1 MKFSAKK
8 VFSRLL
14 LTSCSILFAI
24 GAFELG
30 LRLFYPKFQYAAES
44 DYLDEDQRIW
54 SRRPNSIYR
63 RFHPDNGEYHYV
75 YHNNLALRQHRD
87 FSEKDLKASINI
99 GFFGDS
105 FTENLRLP
113 GPFSFSEPLDYMLN
127 ETGRNFNTLNFGVDG
142 YGTDQSFL
150 TYDNFVYKNEL
161 DYVFYIFTANDLRN
175 IYENGIFYL
184 DEQDNL
190 ERARIYKPSFPI
202 RVLSKFHLT
211 YLVIESIENV
221 FFNTS
226 DYNKLVDLEAFLDHS
241 KTYHNEIADG
251 IERNLLKNDKL
262 SLEFKQSINI
272 FNTILRKWKSEV
284 ESNDGEFIIVLLP
297 RATESIAAKLIDLN
311 EADIIDLFDLFNT
324 TIENYE
330 YKDFFFLKD
339 GHWNEAANYIT
350 AKLFYGELTR
360 RHGLEPLTAKAID
373 KKLRAYYSAFPY
385 SWAPNDG
392 TEPVELK
399 AAALKKIR
407 EKYNAIPQDRNQ

>member
-44 DYLDEDQRIW
+44 DYLHDDQRIW
-54 SRRPNSIYR
+54 SRNPNSIYR
-63 RFHPDNGEYHYV
+63 RLHPDNGEYHYI
-75 YHNNLALRQHRD
+75 YHNNLALRQHRN
-87 FSEKDLKASINI
+87 FSEEDLKASINI

-113 GPFSFSEPLDYMLN
+113 GPYSFSEPLDYMLN
-127 ETGRNFNTLNFGVDG
+127 ETGQNFNTLNFGVDG
-142 YGTDQSFL
+142 YGTDQSYL
-150 TYDNFVYKNEL
+150 TYNNFVYKNEL

-175 IYENGIFYL
+175 IYENRIFYL

-190 ERARIYKPSFPI
+190 KRAPIDKPPLPI

-226 DYNKLVDLEAFLDHS
+226 DYNKRVDLDAFLDHS
-241 KTYHNEIADG
+241 KTYHDEIADS
-251 IERNLLKNDKL
+251 IERNLLKGDNL
-262 SLEFKQSINI
+262 FPELEQSINI

-284 ESNDGEFIIVLLP
+284 ESNDGEFSIVLLP

-311 EADIIDLFDLFNT
+311 EADIIDLFGLFNT

-330 YKDFFFLKD
+330 YKDFFFLND

-350 AKLFYGELTR
+350 AKLFYDELTR

-373 KKLRAYYSAFPY
+373 KKLRAYYSAFPH
-385 SWAPNDG
+385 SWVPDDEAK
-392 TEPVELK
+392 PVEWD
-399 AAALKKIR
+399 AVALKKIR
-407 EKYNAIPQDRNQ
+407 DKYNAIPRDRNQ

>member
-44 DYLDEDQRIW
+44 DYLHDDQRIW
-54 SRRPNSIYR
+54 SRNPNSIYR
-63 RFHPDNGEYHYV
+63 RLHPDNGEYHYI
-75 YHNNLALRQHRD
+75 YHNNLALRQHRN
-87 FSEKDLKASINI
+87 FSEEDLKASINI

-113 GPFSFSEPLDYMLN
+113 GPYSFSEPLDYMLN
-127 ETGRNFNTLNFGVDG
+127 ETGQNFNTLNFGVDG
-142 YGTDQSFL
+142 YGTDQSYL
-150 TYDNFVYKNEL
+150 TYNNFVYKNEL

-175 IYENGIFYL
+175 IYENRIFYL

-190 ERARIYKPSFPI
+190 KRAPIDKPPLPI

-226 DYNKLVDLEAFLDHS
+226 DYNKRVDLDAFLDHS
-241 KTYHNEIADG
+241 KTYHDEIADS
-251 IERNLLKNDKL
+251 IERNLLKGDNL
-262 SLEFKQSINI
+262 FPELEQSINI

-284 ESNDGEFIIVLLP
+284 ESNDGEFSIVLLP

-311 EADIIDLFDLFNT
+311 EADIIDLFGLFNT

-330 YKDFFFLKD
+330 YKDFFFLND

-350 AKLFYGELTR
+350 AKLFYDELTR

-373 KKLRAYYSAFPY
+373 KKLHAYYSAFPY
-385 SWAPNDG
+385 SWVPDDEAK
-392 TEPVELK
+392 PVEWD
-399 AAALKKIR
+399 AVALKKIR
-407 EKYNAIPQDRNQ
+407 DKYNAIPRDRNQ

>member
-44 DYLDEDQRIW
+44 DYLHDDQRIW
-54 SRRPNSIYR
+54 SRNPNSIYR
-63 RFHPDNGEYHYV
+63 RLHPDNGEYHYI
-75 YHNNLALRQHRD
+75 YHNNLALRQHRN
-87 FSEKDLKASINI
+87 FSEEDLKASINI

-113 GPFSFSEPLDYMLN
+113 GPYSFSEPLDYMLN
-127 ETGRNFNTLNFGVDG
+127 ETGQNFNTLNFGVDG
-142 YGTDQSFL
+142 YGTDQSYL
-150 TYDNFVYKNEL
+150 TYNNFVYKNEL

-175 IYENGIFYL
+175 IYENRIFYL

-190 ERARIYKPSFPI
+190 KRAPIDKPPLPI

-226 DYNKLVDLEAFLDHS
+226 DYNKRVDLDAFLDHS
-241 KTYHNEIADG
+241 KTYHDEIADS
-251 IERNLLKNDKL
+251 IERNLLKGDNL
-262 SLEFKQSINI
+262 FPELEQSINI

-284 ESNDGEFIIVLLP
+284 ESNDGEFSIVLLP

-311 EADIIDLFDLFNT
+311 EADIIDLFGLFNT

-330 YKDFFFLKD
+330 YKDFFFLND

-350 AKLFYGELTR
+350 AKLFYDELTR

-373 KKLRAYYSAFPY
+373 KKLRAYYSAFPH
-385 SWAPNDG
+385 SWFPDDEAK
-392 TEPVELK
+392 PVEWD
-399 AAALKKIR
+399 AVALKKIR
-407 EKYNAIPQDRNQ
+407 DKYNAIPRDRNQ

>member
-44 DYLDEDQRIW
+44 DYLHDDQRIW
-54 SRRPNSIYR
+54 SRNPNSIYR
-63 RFHPDNGEYHYV
+63 RLHPDNGEYHYI
-75 YHNNLALRQHRD
+75 YHNNLALRQHRN
-87 FSEKDLKASINI
+87 FSEEDLKASINI

-113 GPFSFSEPLDYMLN
+113 GPYSFSEPLDYMLN
-127 ETGRNFNTLNFGVDG
+127 ETGQNFNTLNFGVDG
-142 YGTDQSFL
+142 YGTDQSYL
-150 TYDNFVYKNEL
+150 TYNNFVYKNEL

-175 IYENGIFYL
+175 IYENRIFYL

-190 ERARIYKPSFPI
+190 KRAPIDKPPLPI

-226 DYNKLVDLEAFLDHS
+226 DYNKRVDLDAFLDHS
-241 KTYHNEIADG
+241 KTYHDEIADS
-251 IERNLLKNDKL
+251 IERNLLKGDNL
-262 SLEFKQSINI
+262 FPELEQSINI

-284 ESNDGEFIIVLLP
+284 ESNDGEFSIVLLP

-311 EADIIDLFDLFNT
+311 EADIIDLFGLFNT

-330 YKDFFFLKD
+330 YKDFFFLND

-350 AKLFYGELTR
+350 AKLFYDELTR

-385 SWAPNDG
+385 SWVPDDEAK
-392 TEPVELK
+392 PVEWD
-399 AAALKKIR
+399 AVALKKIR
-407 EKYNAIPQDRNQ
+407 DKYNAIPRDRNQ

>member
-14 LTSCSILFAI
+14 LTSCSILLAI

-44 DYLDEDQRIW
+44 DYLHDDQRIW
-54 SRRPNSIYR
+54 SRNPNSIYR
-63 RFHPDNGEYHYV
+63 RLHPDNGEYHYI
-75 YHNNLALRQHRD
+75 YHNNLALRQHRN
-87 FSEKDLKASINI
+87 FSEEEFKASINI

-113 GPFSFSEPLDYMLN
+113 GPYSFSEPLDYMLN
-127 ETGRNFNTLNFGVDG
+127 ETGQNFNTLNFGVDG
-142 YGTDQSFL
+142 YGTDQSYL
-150 TYDNFVYKNEL
+150 TYNNFVYKNEL

-175 IYENGIFYL
+175 IYENRIFYL

-190 ERARIYKPSFPI
+190 KRAPIDKPPLPI

-226 DYNKLVDLEAFLDHS
+226 DYNKRVDLDAFLDHS
-241 KTYHNEIADG
+241 KTYHDEIADS
-251 IERNLLKNDKL
+251 IERNLLKGDNL
-262 SLEFKQSINI
+262 FPELEQSINI

-284 ESNDGEFIIVLLP
+284 ESNDGEFSIVLLP

-311 EADIIDLFDLFNT
+311 EADIIDLFGLFNT

-330 YKDFFFLKD
+330 YKDFFFLND

-350 AKLFYGELTR
+350 AKLFYDELTR

-385 SWAPNDG
+385 SWVPDDEAK
-392 TEPVELK
+392 PVEWD
-399 AAALKKIR
+399 AVALKKIR
-407 EKYNAIPQDRNQ
+407 DKYNAIPRDRNQ